1 MNENKNEDLMLGV
14 SSKSIK
20 MDLLRF
26 KDDILKDMK
35 KMENRLNKKY
45 LNIEESINEKINT
58 FELKINSFEQKI
70 IELSNFINIDKS
82 MKEKIESLEQFK
94 EEMKDTLFTR
104 RAKYN
109 EFEKKVNDEIN
120 RINDTLL
127 DSVIYPGI
135 FGPSTK
141 FKTFHDFIDYV
152 LFELNQLIL
161 FKDKSGLDLNPFKK
175 KIEQYIEAFKIQ
187 INNLCSKEFT
197 INSINQS
204 EESIKGIVKL
214 YEDSLKKIRFESMNN
229 NFEITKKLD
238 KLNKQIEILNILK
251 NKLKKKEDDNKEII
265 IIKNEIN
272 SINNILKELLSF
284 HPTINKLE
292 IEKKS
297 SKIYSGVKQY
307 IKGNLNAHELSSMK
321 KFVYNTNS
329 KKNKSINNSHSSI
342 KMKHSLDLNK
352 KKINTNASLDN
363 NYNSNEGE
371 NKFFITHR
379 SLKSIVSKDEEN
391 INNKEIQNK
400 NECNNEVIPIADNK
414 IIRKDKEKENN
425 SNEAKKEEK
434 PDNAQYY
441 ISEEDDNI
449 LSSKNN
455 INLFSLYDNFENN
468 NIQMNNLLIKEKIGN
483 NKINPDKNKIINLIN
498 KINSSYDFENNGKYL
513 NMHKINNNE
522 IKKEEIN
529 NNENKTSRILNISK
543 VKNYYQLFKPYKI
556 ELTDNNDIIESS
568 DRNLKYNTSF
578 TGPSKI
584 LFKQM
589 KNNVDE
595 KNKFKVNINNN
606 KSNNSKTFTN
616 FPKINKELL
625 EQKVKFFQ
633 DSVFLKN
640 KMVGV
645 RSLYSIGENNS
656 NKEIKVAAY
665 VKKPKKILLTSPDNI
680 PPNKIFRRKKR
691 NKSNRFKSEKNRDKQ
706 FNNIFSEL
714 DYKDRANIISNF
726 QSYNSLYQ
734 LISSNEEPFI
744 KNKNFKNKKN
754 NI

>member
-70 IELSNFINIDKS
+70 IELSNLINIDKS

-229 NFEITKKLD
+229 NFEVTKKLD

-251 NKLKKKEDDNKEII
+251 NKFKKKEDDNKEII

-342 KMKHSLDLNK
+342 KM
-352 KKINTNASLDN
+352 N
-363 NYNSNEGE
+363 N
-371 NKFFITHR
+371 
-379 SLKSIVSKDEEN
+379 
-391 INNKEIQNK
+391 
-400 NECNNEVIPIADNK
+400 
-414 IIRKDKEKENN
+414 
-425 SNEAKKEEK
+425 
-434 PDNAQYY
+434 
-441 ISEEDDNI
+441 
-449 LSSKNN
+449 
-455 INLFSLYDNFENN
+455 
-468 NIQMNNLLIKEKIGN
+468 
-483 NKINPDKNKIINLIN
+483 
-498 KINSSYDFENNGKYL
+498 
-513 NMHKINNNE
+513 
-522 IKKEEIN
+522 
-529 NNENKTSRILNISK
+529 
-543 VKNYYQLFKPYKI
+543 
-556 ELTDNNDIIESS
+556 
-568 DRNLKYNTSF
+568 
-578 TGPSKI
+578 
-584 LFKQM
+584 
-589 KNNVDE
+589 
-595 KNKFKVNINNN
+595 
-606 KSNNSKTFTN
+606 
-616 FPKINKELL
+616 
-625 EQKVKFFQ
+625 
-633 DSVFLKN
+633 
-640 KMVGV
+640 
-645 RSLYSIGENNS
+645 
-656 NKEIKVAAY
+656 
-665 VKKPKKILLTSPDNI
+665 
-680 PPNKIFRRKKR
+680 
-691 NKSNRFKSEKNRDKQ
+691 
-706 FNNIFSEL
+706 
-714 DYKDRANIISNF
+714 
-726 QSYNSLYQ
+726 
-734 LISSNEEPFI
+734 
-744 KNKNFKNKKN
+744 
-754 NI
+754 